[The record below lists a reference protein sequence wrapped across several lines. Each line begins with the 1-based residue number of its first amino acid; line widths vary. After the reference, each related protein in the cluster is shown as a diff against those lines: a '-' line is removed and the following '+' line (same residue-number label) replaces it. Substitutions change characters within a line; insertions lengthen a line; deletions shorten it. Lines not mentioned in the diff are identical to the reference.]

1 MIVRNKVFLRK
12 KRDFGDI
19 FGTIFGLLR
28 RNFGVLFGSILLVA
42 GPYIILTAII
52 GALMN
57 GEMFSSIKD
66 FAQAISRG
74 DILQVLSDLLNNSA
88 GWFVLLIF
96 TSFLSLSFLR
106 TTVANFFVIYETK
119 SEGDTFSINEIARKT
134 YRDVWAVL
142 GGIILFSIITTIIF
156 AIVMVPFI
164 LLIAYGGTGGTILF
178 VFVFFFG
185 FLAFGPQLVYMFQF
199 TPYFVM
205 VRDKVFV
212 FTAFSRMR
220 KTIKGNFWWIWVLM
234 VCMFLIVWVA
244 SFITN
249 LPAVFFQPGS
259 IFMRGSSSE
268 MFESGASPAYLAL
281 YAFGLVCTNIIYCLG
296 DMMAAVSYYSF
307 EEEQTGQG
315 LALKIEEIGRTEENP
330 NYQ

>member
-1 MIVRNKVFLRK
+1 
-12 KRDFGDI
+12 
-19 FGTIFGLLR
+19 
-28 RNFGVLFGSILLVA
+28 
-42 GPYIILTAII
+42 
-52 GALMN
+52 
-57 GEMFSSIKD
+57 
-66 FAQAISRG
+66 
-74 DILQVLSDLLNNSA
+74 
-88 GWFVLLIF
+88 
-96 TSFLSLSFLR
+96 
-106 TTVANFFVIYETK
+106 
-119 SEGDTFSINEIARKT
+119 
-134 YRDVWAVL
+134 
-142 GGIILFSIITTIIF
+142 
-156 AIVMVPFI
+156 
-164 LLIAYGGTGGTILF
+164 
-178 VFVFFFG
+178 
-185 FLAFGPQLVYMFQF
+185 MFQF
-199 TPYFVM
+199 APYFVM

-259 IFMRGSSSE
+259 IFMRGSSSD
-268 MFESGASPAYLAL
+268 MFESGVSPVYLVL

-315 LALKIEEIGRTEENP
+315 LALKIDEIGKVEENP